1 MIEHLPDILRAA
13 VSTTMNVVLMLTLL
27 QPKYG
32 KKVTRLAMLGILVLD
47 FGTALYCYLWGDLT
61 LLSRI
66 DLILFAVVCFAVRPL
81 FRDTFMQW
89 LFSYITVQNI
99 SDIVIILSFILS
111 RRLPYPAYA
120 NSIIRLVLFL
130 AFYVVLKYWVR
141 PLYRKV
147 VEHWNVFFYV
157 TFAIYLAFGYY
168 SVFTDDIVA
177 TLTEQRIPL
186 LLLIAVVLTSYG
198 SIVYSMKILSQEA
211 ALQEENLKIQSDRE
225 LTRQRLALMDE
236 TVRQMSIAQ
245 HDRRHFNN
253 TLLSLLQQGETD
265 KAADFVQQQSA
276 ALPQKPQSYCRNVSV
291 NAAVSYYAQLAH
303 QQGIRCEL
311 RLDIPEKL
319 SVDELSLAMVISN
332 LMENAMNAV
341 SLLPAEKRELHFTA
355 VYTGQLI
362 LELTN
367 PYEGVV
373 TLDENGLPV
382 PQEKGH
388 GKGSQSVYDFM
399 KKCGGELVYET
410 ENGIFKVRIMV

>member
-47 FGTALYCYLWGDLT
+47 FGTALYCYLWGNLT

-66 DLILFAVVCFAVRPL
+66 DLILFAVLCFAVRPL

-130 AFYVVLKYWVR
+130 AFYVVLKYWVC

-198 SIVYSMKILSQEA
+198 SIFYSMKILSQEA
-211 ALQEENLKIQSDRE
+211 ALREENLKIQSDRE
-225 LTRQRLALMDE
+225 LTRQRLVLMDE
-236 TVRQMSIAQ
+236 TVRQMSIVQ

-265 KAADFVQQQSA
+265 KAADFVRQQSA

-291 NAAVSYYAQLAH
+291 NAAVFYYAQLAH

-319 SVDELSLAMVISN
+319 SVDELSLAMAISN
-332 LMENAMNAV
+332 LMENTMNAV
-341 SLLPAEKRELHFTA
+341 FLLPAEKRELHFTA

-373 TLDENGLPV
+373 TLDENGLPLS
-382 PQEKGH
+382 QKEGH
-388 GKGSQSVYDFM
+388 GKGGQSVYDFV

-410 ENGIFKVRIMV
+410 AGGIFKVRMMV